1 MSRIGDLM
9 PQAAARLGL
18 EDELRRA
25 RFLATFDAIVA
36 ELAPAA
42 HGACRALRVEGETL
56 VVEADAPIVGQ
67 ELVIHGDD
75 ARRGVPTGTGRG
87 ARCVR
92 CASRSRTAAS
102 AASLSEARF
111 ALIVSPQLTDH
122 DAIIPA
128 PTQQPGRGP
137 QWPTGSR

>member
-36 ELAPAA
+36 ERAPAA
-42 HGACRALRVEGETL
+42 HGACRALKVEGETL

-67 ELVIHGDD
+67 ELLLHGDD
-75 ARRGVPTGTGRG
+75 L
-87 ARCVR
+87 
-92 CASRSRTAAS
+92 ASAFRTAPGG
-102 AASLSEARF
+102 AAVRRLRV
-111 ALIVSPQLTDH
+111 IVRRRQG
-122 DAIIPA
+122 AA
-128 PTQQPGRGP
+128 
-137 QWPTGSR
+137 